1 MLNKKYFPILIFL
14 VNIVIIFGYA
24 FVQNLL
30 SKEYEVNAL
39 AEFREYS
46 VDINYDELY
55 IQTNTDLSDDYIPSY
70 IYRDED
76 SVDKLPENIEN
87 DTAANVVVYLKKYDG
102 DVSISKLQ
110 INGPVSKIESENYD
124 DYEDYDNVGDSEYDD
139 VYDDKDYE
147 N

>member
-14 VNIVIIFGYA
+14 INITIILGYA
-24 FVQNLL
+24 FVQDLL
-30 SKEYEVNAL
+30 SKEYEVTGL

-46 VDINYDELY
+46 ITIIYDEFY

-76 SVDKLPENIEN
+76 SIDKLPESIEN
-87 DTAANVVVYLKKYDG
+87 DTAADVKVHLKKYDG
-102 DVSISKLQ
+102 EVEISKLE
-110 INGPVSKIESENYD
+110 IIGPVSKIESEDYD
-124 DYEDYDNVGDSEYDD
+124 DEEDYSYK
-139 VYDDKDYE
+139 DKDYE